1 MADNIQTDAEEL
13 SSHPGLL
20 PLSILRTV
28 WKRRA
33 RIVAAWALFALVTVA
48 VVRQLPPV
56 YLAESVVLIDSQKI
70 PENFVSATVA
80 SDLEERVAAVRQ
92 MLLSGGELRKVINEF
107 GLYQEERK
115 THAEEEILEMMRKH
129 ISITIEAAGPGKR
142 PGTFRIGYQG
152 PDPAI
157 VMRVANRLTDLYV
170 ERNLQTREGHAE
182 GASAFLDSELRVAKN
197 RLDELE
203 AAVSS
208 YKVKYNGE
216 LPEQEASLSRALSE
230 LHTQLQANM
239 DALNRGQQ
247 TKVVQESTLSAM
259 EASAAVQTVRAL
271 EPVGREGEA
280 GVTTTPAPS
289 RTYRKA
295 SEALEAQLAELLT
308 KVTEEHPAA
317 IKLRTAIETAK
328 REEELEH
335 SRESG
340 LKAQIEVTEKELREL
355 TANQRRILRDLEGY
369 QHRIERLPVREQ
381 EMAQITRDY
390 EMSKT
395 NYKSLLDKK
404 MAAEMALDMERRQQ
418 AERFIVL
425 DRARLPA
432 KPLKPERPLLY
443 AGGSVV
449 GLALALLLGFIA
461 ELRQNVILGEWE
473 LKDDIPV
480 LARLP
485 QFEIPHCS
493 SQTASPAWR
502 RLFSRNRRLSSTS
515 TT

>member
-1 MADNIQTDAEEL
+1 MADNIQTDVEEL
-13 SSHPGLL
+13 SSNPGLL
-20 PLSILRTV
+20 PLSILRTL
-28 WKRRA
+28 WKRKA
-33 RIVAAWALFALVTVA
+33 CIVAAWALFALVTVA
-48 VVRQLPPV
+48 VVRHLPPV

-70 PENFVSATVA
+70 PEKFVSATVA
-80 SDLEERVAAVRQ
+80 TDLEERVAAVRQ

-107 GLYQEERK
+107 GLYQEQGK
-115 THAEEEILEMMRKH
+115 THAEEEILDIMRKN
-129 ISITIEAAGPGKR
+129 ISITMESVGNEKR
-142 PGTFRIGYQG
+142 PGTFRIRYQG

-170 ERNLQTREGHAE
+170 ERNLQTREGQAE
-182 GASAFLDSELRVAKN
+182 GTSAFLDGQLRGAKK

-203 AAVSS
+203 ATVSS
-208 YKVKYNGE
+208 YKLKYNGE
-216 LPEQEASLSRALSE
+216 LPEQEESLSRALSE

-239 DALNRGQQ
+239 DALNRAQQ
-247 TKVVQESTLSAM
+247 TKVVQQSTLSAM
-259 EASAAVQTVRAL
+259 EASAAVQTMRAL
-271 EPVGREGEA
+271 EPVGREAGETR
-280 GVTTTPAPS
+280 VTTTQAPI
-289 RTYRKA
+289 RKYGKA
-295 SEALEAQLAELLT
+295 SEDLEAQLAELLT

-328 REEELEH
+328 REEELEQ

-340 LKAQIEVTEKELREL
+340 LKAQIEVSEKELKDL
-355 TANQRRILRDLEGY
+355 TASQRRILRDLDGY
-369 QHRIERLPVREQ
+369 QRRIEQFPVREQ

-432 KPLKPERPLLY
+432 KPIKPERPLLY
-443 AGGSVV
+443 AGGSVI
-449 GLALALLLGFIA
+449 GLALALLVGFIA

-485 QFEIPHCS
+485 QFEVSGS
-493 SQTASPAWR
+493 SGQTESSAPAPAI
-502 RLFSRNRRLSSTS
+502 
-515 TT
+515 

>member
-1 MADNIQTDAEEL
+1 MADDIQTDAEEL
-13 SSHPGLL
+13 SSYPGLL

-33 RIVAAWALFALVTVA
+33 RIVVAWALFALVTVA
-48 VVRQLPPV
+48 VVRYLPSV

-80 SDLEERVAAVRQ
+80 GDLEERVAAVRQ
-92 MLLSGGELRKVINEF
+92 RLLSGGELKKVINEF
-107 GLYQEERK
+107 GLYREERK
-115 THAEEEILEMMRKH
+115 TRDEEEILEMMRKN
-129 ISITIEAAGPGKR
+129 ISITIEVAGPGKR

-152 PDPAI
+152 PDPAM
-157 VMRVANRLTDLYV
+157 VMRVANRLTDFYV
-170 ERNLQTREGHAE
+170 QQNLQTREGQAE
-182 GASAFLDSELRVAKN
+182 GTSAFLDSELRVAKK

-203 AAVSS
+203 ATVSL

-216 LPEQEASLSRALSE
+216 LPEQEESLSHALSE

-239 DALNRGQQ
+239 DALNRAQQ
-247 TKVVQESTLSAM
+247 TKVVQESALSAM

-271 EPVGREGEA
+271 EPVGREGDVGA
-280 GVTTTPAPS
+280 TTTPAPG

-295 SEALEAQLAELLT
+295 SEALQVQLGELLT

-328 REEELEH
+328 REEDLED

-340 LKAQIEVTEKELREL
+340 LKAQIEATERELKEL
-355 TANQRRILRDLEGY
+355 TANQRRILRDLDGY

-390 EMSKT
+390 EMSKM

-404 MAAEMALDMERRQQ
+404 LAAGMALDMERRQQ

-425 DRARLPA
+425 DRAQLPG
-432 KPLKPERPLLY
+432 KPLKPARPLLY
-443 AGGSVV
+443 AGGLVI

-461 ELRQNVILGEWE
+461 ELRRNVILGEWE

-485 QFEIPHCS
+485 QFQIPDNS
-493 SQTASPAWR
+493 SRTAPPAEA
-502 RLFSRNRRLSSTS
+502 SAV
-515 TT
+515 

>member
-1 MADNIQTDAEEL
+1 MVENFQTDVEES

-20 PLSILRTV
+20 PLSILRTL
-28 WKRRA
+28 WKRKA
-33 RIVAAWALFALVTVA
+33 CIVTAWALFALVTVA
-48 VVRQLPPV
+48 VVRHLPPV
-56 YLAESVVLIDSQKI
+56 YMAESVVLIDSQKI
-70 PENFVSATVA
+70 PEKFVSATVA
-80 SDLEERVAAVRQ
+80 TDLEERVAAIRQ
-92 MLLSGGELRKVINEF
+92 MLLSGEELRKVINEF
-107 GLYQEERK
+107 GLYQEQRK
-115 THAEEEILEMMRKH
+115 THAEEEILDIMRKN
-129 ISITIEAAGPGKR
+129 ISITMEAVGNEKR
-142 PGTFRIGYQG
+142 PGTFRIGYEG

-170 ERNLQTREGHAE
+170 ERNLQTREGQAE
-182 GASAFLDSELRVAKN
+182 ATSAFLDSQLRGAKK

-208 YKVKYNGE
+208 YKVKHDGE
-216 LPEQEASLSRALSE
+216 LPEQEQSLAGALSG

-239 DALNRGQQ
+239 DALNRAQQ

-259 EASAAVQTVRAL
+259 EASAAVQTMRAM
-271 EPVGREGEA
+271 EPVGREA
-280 GVTTTPAPS
+280 GVTTTAAPS

-317 IKLRTAIETAK
+317 IKLRAAIETAK
-328 REEELEH
+328 REEELEQ
-335 SRESG
+335 SRELG
-340 LKAQIEVTEKELREL
+340 LKAQIEVTEKELKGL
-355 TANQRRILRDLEGY
+355 TANQQRILRDLERY
-369 QHRIERLPVREQ
+369 QRRIERFPVSEQ

-443 AGGSVV
+443 AGGSVI

-485 QFEIPHCS
+485 QFEVSGS
-493 SQTASPAWR
+493 SGKIASPAR
-502 RLFSRNRRLSSTS
+502 LRLFSRNKGLTSAS

>member
-1 MADNIQTDAEEL
+1 MADNIQTDVEEL

-20 PLSILRTV
+20 PLSILRTL
-28 WKRRA
+28 WKRKVH
-33 RIVAAWALFALVTVA
+33 IVATWALFALVTIA
-48 VVRQLPPV
+48 VVRYLPPV

-70 PENFVSATVA
+70 PEKFVSATVA
-80 SDLEERVAAVRQ
+80 TDLEERVAAVRQ
-92 MLLSGGELRKVINEF
+92 ILLSGGELRKVIKEF
-107 GLYQEERK
+107 SLYQEERK
-115 THAEEEILEMMRKH
+115 THTEDEILDIMRKNV
-129 ISITIEAAGPGKR
+129 SITTETVGNGKR

-157 VMRVANRLTDLYV
+157 VMHVANRLTDLYV
-170 ERNLQTREGHAE
+170 ERNLQTREGQAE
-182 GASAFLDSELRVAKN
+182 GTSEFLDNQLRDAKK

-208 YKVKYNGE
+208 YKVKHNGE
-216 LPEQEASLSRALSE
+216 LPEQEESLANALSG
-230 LHTQLQANM
+230 LRTQLQANM
-239 DALNRGQQ
+239 DALNRAQQ
-247 TKVVQESTLSAM
+247 TKVVQQSTLSAM
-259 EASAAVQTVRAL
+259 EASAAVQTMRAL
-271 EPVGREGEA
+271 EPVGREA
-280 GVTTTPAPS
+280 GTPEVGLTAPPTQS
-289 RTYRKA
+289 KTYRKA
-295 SEALEAQLAELLT
+295 SEALEAELAELLT

-328 REEELEH
+328 REEELEQ

-340 LKAQIEVTEKELREL
+340 LRAQIEITEKELKAL
-355 TANQRRILRDLEGY
+355 TGDQGRILRDLNLY
-369 QHRIERLPVREQ
+369 QRRIEQFPVREQ

-404 MAAEMALDMERRQQ
+404 MAAEMALEMERRQQ

-425 DRARLPA
+425 DRARLPT
-432 KPLKPERPLLY
+432 KPVKPERPLLY
-443 AGGSVV
+443 AGGSVI
-449 GLALALLLGFIA
+449 GLALALLLGFMA

-485 QFEIPHCS
+485 KFEVSGNS
-493 SQTASPAWR
+493 SQNHIVSSAPAI
-502 RLFSRNRRLSSTS
+502 
-515 TT
+515 

>member
-1 MADNIQTDAEEL
+1 MADNIQADVEEL

-20 PLSILRTV
+20 PLSILRTI

-33 RIVAAWALFALVTVA
+33 LIVMTWALLALVTVA
-48 VVRQLPPV
+48 VVRYVPPV

-70 PENFVSATVA
+70 PEKFVSATVA
-80 SDLEERVAAVRQ
+80 TDLEERVAAVRQ
-92 MLLSGGELRKVINEF
+92 VLLSGGELRKVINEF
-107 GLYQEERK
+107 GLYQEKRK
-115 THAEEEILEMMRKH
+115 TYAEEEILDIMRKNV
-129 ISITIEAAGPGKR
+129 SITMETVGNGKR

-170 ERNLQTREGHAE
+170 ERNLQTREGQAE
-182 GASAFLDSELRVAKN
+182 GTSEFLDNQLRDAKK

-208 YKVKYNGE
+208 YKLKHNGE
-216 LPEQEASLSRALSE
+216 LPEQEESLTNALSG
-230 LHTQLQANM
+230 LRTQLQANM
-239 DALNRGQQ
+239 DALNRAQQ
-247 TKVVQESTLSAM
+247 TKVVQQSTLSAM
-259 EASAAVQTVRAL
+259 EASAAVQTMRAL
-271 EPVGREGEA
+271 EPVGREAGTPEV
-280 GVTTTPAPS
+280 GVTAAPARS

-295 SEALEAQLAELLT
+295 SEALETQLAELLT
-308 KVTEEHPAA
+308 KVTDEHPTA

-328 REEELEH
+328 REEELEQ

-340 LKAQIEVTEKELREL
+340 LRAQIEITEKELKAL
-355 TANQRRILRDLEGY
+355 TADQRRILRDLNLY
-369 QHRIERLPVREQ
+369 QRRIEQFPLREQ

-425 DRARLPA
+425 DRARVPA
-432 KPLKPERPLLY
+432 KPLKPDRPLLY
-443 AGGSVV
+443 AGGSVI

-473 LKDDIPV
+473 LEEDIAV

-485 QFEIPHCS
+485 QFEVPGGS
-493 SQTASPAWR
+493 GQTASPAPAPD
-502 RLFSRNRRLSSTS
+502 T
-515 TT
+515 

>member
-1 MADNIQTDAEEL
+1 MADIIQTDVEEL
-13 SSHPGLL
+13 PSHPGLL
-20 PLSILRTV
+20 PLSILRTL
-28 WKRRA
+28 WKRKA
-33 RIVAAWALFALVTVA
+33 RIVAAWALFALATVA
-48 VVRQLPPV
+48 VVRYLPPV

-70 PENFVSATVA
+70 PEKFVSATVA
-80 SDLEERVAAVRQ
+80 TDLEERVAAVRQ
-92 MLLSGGELRKVINEF
+92 ILLSGGELRKVMNEF
-107 GLYQEERK
+107 GLYQEQRK
-115 THAEEEILEMMRKH
+115 SQGEEEILDLMRKD
-129 ISITIEAAGPGKR
+129 ISITTESIGSEKKR

-152 PDPAI
+152 HDPAI

-170 ERNLQTREGHAE
+170 ERNLQTREGQAE
-182 GASAFLDSELRVAKN
+182 GTSEFLDNQLREAKK

-203 AAVSS
+203 AVVSS
-208 YKVKYNGE
+208 YKVKHNGE
-216 LPEQEASLSRALSE
+216 LPEQEESLARALSE

-239 DALNRGQQ
+239 DALNRAQQ

-259 EASAAVQTVRAL
+259 EASAAVQTMRTL
-271 EPVGREGEA
+271 EPVEHEKGEA
-280 GVTTTPAPS
+280 GVTTTSAPS

-295 SEALEAQLAELLT
+295 SDALEAQLAELLT

-317 IKLRTAIETAK
+317 IKLRTTIETAK
-328 REEELEH
+328 REEELEQ
-335 SRESG
+335 SRELG
-340 LKAQIEVTEKELREL
+340 LKAQIEVTEKELKDL
-355 TANQRRILRDLEGY
+355 NANQRRILRDLEGY
-369 QHRIERLPVREQ
+369 QRRIERFPVREQ

-404 MAAEMALDMERRQQ
+404 TAAEMALDMEKRQQ

-425 DRARLPA
+425 DRARLPV

-443 AGGSVV
+443 AGGSVI
-449 GLALALLLGFIA
+449 GLVLALLLGFIA

-485 QFEIPHCS
+485 QFEV
-493 SQTASPAWR
+493 PAGPQ
-502 RLFSRNRRLSSTS
+502 SNRIAGPVAI
-515 TT
+515 

>member
-1 MADNIQTDAEEL
+1 MADTIQTDVEEA

-20 PLSILRTV
+20 PLSVLRTL
-28 WKRRA
+28 WKRKA
-33 RIVAAWALFALVTVA
+33 CIILTWALFALGTVA
-48 VVRQLPPV
+48 AVRYLPPV
-56 YLAESVVLIDSQKI
+56 YLAESIVLIDSQKI
-70 PENFVSATVA
+70 PEKFVSATVA
-80 SDLEERVAAVRQ
+80 TDLEERVAAVRQ
-92 MLLSGGELRKVINEF
+92 ILLSGGELRKVINQF
-107 GLYQEERK
+107 GLYQDQQK
-115 THAEEEILEMMRKH
+115 SKGEEEILDLMRKD
-129 ISITIEAAGPGKR
+129 ISITMESVGSGKR

-152 PDPAI
+152 PDPAT

-170 ERNLQTREGHAE
+170 ERNLQTREGQAE
-182 GASAFLDSELRVAKN
+182 GTSEFLDNQLLEAKK

-203 AAVSS
+203 AVVSS
-208 YKVKYNGE
+208 YKVKHNGE
-216 LPEQEASLSRALSE
+216 LPEQEESLARALSE
-230 LHTQLQANM
+230 LHTQLQANR
-239 DALNRGQQ
+239 DALNRAQQ

-259 EASAAVQTVRAL
+259 EASAAVQTMRTL
-271 EPVGREGEA
+271 EPVEREKGDA

-295 SEALEAQLAELLT
+295 SDALEAQLAELLT

-328 REEELEH
+328 REEELEQ
-335 SRESG
+335 SRELG
-340 LKAQIEVTEKELREL
+340 LKAQIEITEKELKNL
-355 TANQRRILRDLEGY
+355 TANQQRILRDLDGY
-369 QHRIERLPVREQ
+369 QRRIERFPVREQ

-404 MAAEMALDMERRQQ
+404 MAAEMALDMEKRQQ

-425 DRARLPA
+425 DRARLPG

-443 AGGSVV
+443 AGGSVI
-449 GLALALLLGFIA
+449 GLVLALLLGFIA

-473 LKDDIPV
+473 LKDDIPI

-485 QFEIPHCS
+485 QFEVP
-493 SQTASPAWR
+493 ASPQSERIA
-502 RLFSRNRRLSSTS
+502 SPTAAI
-515 TT
+515 

>member
-1 MADNIQTDAEEL
+1 MADNIQTEVEES

-20 PLSILRTV
+20 PLSILRTL

-48 VVRQLPPV
+48 VVRHLPPV
-56 YLAESVVLIDSQKI
+56 YVAESVVLIDSQKI
-70 PENFVSATVA
+70 PENFVSSTVA
-80 SDLEERVAAVRQ
+80 RDLEERVAAVRQ
-92 MLLSGGELRKVINEF
+92 MLLSGGELRKVIDEF
-107 GLYQEERK
+107 RLYREDRK
-115 THAEEEILEMMRKH
+115 THAEEEILEMMRKD

-157 VMRVANRLTDLYV
+157 VMLVANRLTDLYV
-170 ERNLQTREGHAE
+170 QRSLQTREGQAE
-182 GASAFLDSELRVAKN
+182 GTSGFLDSELSVAKK

-203 AAVSS
+203 ATVSS

-239 DALNRGQQ
+239 DALNRAQQ
-247 TKVVQESTLSAM
+247 SKVVQESTLSAM
-259 EASAAVQTVRAL
+259 EASAAVQTVRAFEL
-271 EPVGREGEA
+271 VGREGEA

-317 IKLRTAIETAK
+317 IKLRTSIETAK
-328 REEELEH
+328 REEELEQ

-355 TANQRRILRDLEGY
+355 TVNQRRILRDLEGY

-404 MAAEMALDMERRQQ
+404 MAAGVALDMERRQQ

-443 AGGSVV
+443 AGGSVI
-449 GLALALLLGFIA
+449 GLALALLLGLIA

-473 LKDDIPV
+473 LKEDIPV

-485 QFEIPHCS
+485 QFEIQECS
-493 SQTASPAWR
+493 SQIASPVWR
-502 RLFSRNRRLSSTS
+502 RLFSRNRGLTSAS

>member
-1 MADNIQTDAEEL
+1 MADIIQTDVEEL
-13 SSHPGLL
+13 SSNPGLL
-20 PLSILRTV
+20 PLSILRTL
-28 WKRRA
+28 WKRKA
-33 RIVAAWALFALVTVA
+33 RIVSAWALFALVTVA
-48 VVRQLPPV
+48 VVRYLPSV

-70 PENFVSATVA
+70 PEKFVSATVA
-80 SDLEERVAAVRQ
+80 TDLEERIAAVRQ
-92 MLLSGGELRKVINEF
+92 ILLSSGELRKVINEF
-107 GLYQEERK
+107 GLYQEQQK
-115 THAEEEILEMMRKH
+115 THAEEEILDIMRKD
-129 ISITIEAAGPGKR
+129 ISITMEAVGNGKR
-142 PGTFRIGYQG
+142 PGAFRIGYQG
-152 PDPAI
+152 PDPAL

-170 ERNLQTREGHAE
+170 ERNLQTREGQAAGTSE
-182 GASAFLDSELRVAKN
+182 FLENQVRDAKK

-208 YKVKYNGE
+208 YKVKHNGE
-216 LPEQEASLSRALSE
+216 LPEQEESLARALDE

-239 DALNRGQQ
+239 DALNRAQQ

-259 EASAAVQTVRAL
+259 EASAAVQTMRAL
-271 EPVGREGEA
+271 EPVGRETGET
-280 GVTTTPAPS
+280 GVTTKQAPI
-289 RTYRKA
+289 RTYGRA
-295 SEALEAQLAELLT
+295 SEAMEGQLAELLT

-328 REEELEH
+328 REEELEQ

-340 LKAQIEVTEKELREL
+340 LKAQIEVTEKEIKDL
-355 TANQRRILRDLEGY
+355 TVSQRRILRDLDGY
-369 QHRIERLPVREQ
+369 QRRIEQFPVREQ

-404 MAAEMALDMERRQQ
+404 MAAEMALEMERRQQ

-443 AGGSVV
+443 AGGSVI
-449 GLALALLLGFIA
+449 GLALAVLLGFIA

-485 QFEIPHCS
+485 QFEVPGSS
-493 SQTASPAWR
+493 SQTASPTPA
-502 RLFSRNRRLSSTS
+502 SAI
-515 TT
+515 